1 MPAGPTT
8 HYVRAE
14 LGVFNPASITIRA
27 GDTIEW
33 TNVTATVHTVTSGIR
48 LAPTPLFHKVLNPG
62 DTVSYLF
69 TNPGTYKYYCV
80 PHFGMNGVVIVTD

>member
-1 MPAGPTT
+1 VPAGPTT
-8 HYVRAE
+8 HSVRAE

-33 TNVTATVHTVTSGIR
+33 TNVTATTHTVTSGIR
-48 LAPTPLFHKVLNPG
+48 LAPTLLFGEVLNPG
-62 DTVSYLF
+62 ETVRYLF

-80 PHFGMNGVVIVTD
+80 PHFGMDGVVIVTD